1 MNIYPATGTRGLGD
15 IIVFTEAG
23 GCHESLAAVR
33 ALVVVRRQYMGL
45 QPPKTFKISD
55 KLHCLFFVFWYG

>member
-1 MNIYPATGTRGLGD
+1 M
-15 IIVFTEAG
+15 VFTEAG